1 MMSAKDVGLTVLA
14 RPLRRVARTVRPAIG
29 PQVFRPTTD

>member
-1 MMSAKDVGLTVLA
+1 MSDKDVRLMVLA
-14 RPLRRVARTVRPAIG
+14 RPLRRVTRTGRHGIG